1 LSKSWI
7 LRRADSRSRR
17 PGPGPDRR
25 PIRIG
30 LPPDHRNRGTLVPLR
45 VGKRPSVI
53 ANRHLRP
60 SMPSGQILRIEARR
74 ERRADLIVEHDRQLA
89 PLGLGGGTRRR
100 RTSVRCSPSPSA
112 AMGSSKRRRCRTAA
126 VPSSRRSSVF
136 NQRKTSPSM
145 LCRGTRAYIVGAR
158 FAFSLLRVRK
168 PPSASRGVKP
178 LSSVTEQ
185 LVATEP
191 GIQVPQGNTPDR
203 DRTNTKPWV
212 PVHRHRGR
220 NHSRSHSRRCNREPL
235 LARLRVVQGQHRDLS
250 RDQLPTRHRDD
261 HDVANLRHASR
272 RSNYRRHASQRQRY
286 ARPHQR
292 RAARRHR
299 SSEAHRRASHP
310 RSQYLH
316 PHAQPPPCPPP

>member
-1 LSKSWI
+1 M
-7 LRRADSRSRR
+7 
-17 PGPGPDRR
+17 
-25 PIRIG
+25 RIG
-30 LPPDHRNRGTLVPLR
+30 LRPDHRNRGTLVPLR

-100 RTSVRCSPSPSA
+100 CTSVRCSPSPSA

-145 LCRGTRAYIVGAR
+145 NCRGTRAYIVGAR

-185 LVATEP
+185 LVATES
-191 GIQVPQGNTPDR
+191 GIRVPQGSNPDR
-203 DRTNTKPWV
+203 YRTNTKPSV
-212 PVHRHRGR
+212 GVYRHKVR
-220 NHSRSHSRRCNREPL
+220 NHSYSHSHYNRGQS
-235 LARLRVVQGQHRDLS
+235 LARPRVVRGQGRDLS
-250 RDQLPTRHRDD
+250 RVQLPNRHRDHRDASYHRSSCRRRASSHQRHASHHHSND
-261 HDVANLRHASR
+261 HLRHASR
-272 RSNYRRHASQRQRY
+272 YHWLASQSHHRDV
-286 ARPHQR
+286 HC
-292 RAARRHR
+292 RAG
-299 SSEAHRRASHP
+299 
-310 RSQYLH
+310 QLMT
-316 PHAQPPPCPPP
+316 AQPNLPATQPPSSQRLTV

>member
-1 LSKSWI
+1 M
-7 LRRADSRSRR
+7 
-17 PGPGPDRR
+17 
-25 PIRIG
+25 RIG
-30 LPPDHRNRGTLVPLR
+30 LRPDHRNRGTLVPLR

-100 RTSVRCSPSPSA
+100 CTSVRCSPSPSA

-145 LCRGTRAYIVGAR
+145 LCLGTRAYIVGAR

-185 LVATEP
+185 LVATES
-191 GIQVPQGNTPDR
+191 GIRVPQGSNPDR
-203 DRTNTKPWV
+203 YRTNTKPSV
-212 PVHRHRGR
+212 GVYRHKVR
-220 NHSRSHSRRCNREPL
+220 NHSYSHSHYNRGPS
-235 LARLRVVQGQHRDLS
+235 LARPRVVRGQGRDLS
-250 RDQLPTRHRDD
+250 RVQLPSRHHD
-261 HDVANLRHASR
+261 HDDANHHLHHASR
-272 RSNYRRHASQRQRY
+272 RRANYRHRHASHRH
-286 ARPHQR
+286 ARHCR
-292 RAARRHR
+292 SNSRHR
-299 SSEAHRRASHP
+299 HARHRHVHRHDGQ
-310 RSQYLH
+310 RMT
-316 PHAQPPPCPPP
+316 AQPNMTATQPPSELLNV